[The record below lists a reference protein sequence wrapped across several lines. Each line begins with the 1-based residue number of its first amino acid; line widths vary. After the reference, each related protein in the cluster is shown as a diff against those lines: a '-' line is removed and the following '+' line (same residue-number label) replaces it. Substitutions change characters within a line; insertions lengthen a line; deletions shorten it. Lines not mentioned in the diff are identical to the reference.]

1 MHWEPSLRNYVVCT
15 LVAVGYLS
23 RGIFNGINKKTQF
36 HVTNHTTMSSKIPQ
50 ATMTLKQVL

>member
-1 MHWEPSLRNYVVCT
+1 
-15 LVAVGYLS
+15 VAVGYLS